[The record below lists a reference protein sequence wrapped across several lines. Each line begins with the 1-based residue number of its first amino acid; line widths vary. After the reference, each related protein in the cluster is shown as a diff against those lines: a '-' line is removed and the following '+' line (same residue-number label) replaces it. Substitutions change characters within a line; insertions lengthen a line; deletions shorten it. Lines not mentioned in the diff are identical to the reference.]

1 MQVVWKKIFV
11 GTLMCVV
18 TENNNKC
25 KYTGTQK
32 YGIFDISKIKMQN
45 VPNTETALKSRKLK
59 IIHTCIRLIVIYM
72 KILKL

>member
-11 GTLMCVV
+11 GTIMCVV

-25 KYTGTQK
+25 KYTDTQK

-45 VPNTETALKSRKLK
+45 VP
-59 IIHTCIRLIVIYM
+59 M
-72 KILKL
+72 Q

>member
-1 MQVVWKKIFV
+1 
-11 GTLMCVV
+11 MCVV

-25 KYTGTQK
+25 KYTGTHK

-45 VPNTETALKSRKLK
+45 VPNKETALKSRKLK